1 MRRYSK
7 HFDSASDF
15 TRQMVDEF
23 NSGELPSTI
32 RRDLRETWDFYLD
45 ADERRELA
53 AMNRFKR
60 GLYST
65 GYLFRGL
72 FLKLTP
78 LRRAFLLFSLYLMW
92 IGLPDNA
99 LQTVSGFALVLFV
112 LGLELKDKLV
122 ARDELEAGRAVQLA
136 LMPSRLPVLPG
147 WDVWMYTTP
156 ANEVGGDVIDH
167 MMHGSNRLSL
177 SLGDVAGKGLPA
189 ALMAARLQATLRALL
204 PDTDDPG
211 QLMDSL
217 NRVVCRDGLPSK
229 FASMVV
235 LDMASG
241 GSDVHLVNA
250 GHLPPIHVHQDGCT
264 PLGRGGPAVGL
275 LPSARFASTRVTL
288 NTDDL
293 LIVCSDGVTEARN
306 EVGDFFG
313 DERFLELIAHVHGL
327 SASDVGERILR
338 AVHAFMGAARPSD
351 DLSLVLARKT
361 SSSREW
367 NE

>member
-23 NSGELPSTI
+23 NSGELPTTI
-32 RRDLRETWDFYLD
+32 RRDLKETWDFYLD
-45 ADERRELA
+45 SEERRELA

-60 GLYST
+60 GVYST

-78 LRRAFLLFSLYLMW
+78 LRRAFLLFSIYLMW

-112 LGLELKDKLV
+112 LGLELKDKLL

-136 LMPSRLPVLPG
+136 LMPSRLPELPG

-156 ANEVGGDVIDH
+156 ANDVGGDLIDH
-167 MMHGSNRLSL
+167 MMHGPDRLTL
-177 SLGDVAGKGLPA
+177 ALGDVAGKGLPA

-211 QLMDSL
+211 RLMDTL

-235 LDMASG
+235 LDVASG
-241 GSDVHLVNA
+241 GSDVHAVNA
-250 GHLPPIHVHQDGCT
+250 GHLPPIHVHQDGYT
-264 PLGRGGPAVGL
+264 SLGKGGPAVGL
-275 LPSARFASTRVTL
+275 LPSASFASTRVTL
-288 NTDDL
+288 RVDDL
-293 LIVCSDGVTEARN
+293 LVVCSDGVTEARN
-306 EVGDFFG
+306 ELGDFFG
-313 DERFLELIAHVHGL
+313 DERFLERIHRVHGL
-327 SASDVGERILR
+327 SAHDVGERILR
-338 AVHAFMGAARPSD
+338 AVHDFMGAARPSD
-351 DLSLVLARKT
+351 DLSLVILRKT
-361 SSSREW
+361 A
-367 NE
+367 